1 MRAWIVARKTLLET
15 LREPQLLGLT
25 LALPIIFVLITA
37 LTYSGTLLPTY
48 TILVSGQTP
57 DSEALLAD
65 LAAARYADGRSLFDL
80 IPATS
85 PEAAEDALK
94 EHDAAALLTVGLG
107 RVATIRGDA
116 LYMRFIRASALLEQ
130 AVNRHANQAAGRPEI
145 IHLVQQPLY
154 PSGPLT
160 EFDLYAPGM
169 MVFALLLLIP
179 QTALLVAREARQGT
193 LSRLRLTPMSA
204 GAFLAGVSGAQFA
217 VAVLQVVLVFGAA
230 LALGFHNR
238 GSLPLAVVVGLAI
251 CLGAIGQGLLV
262 AAFVENDSQ
271 ATNLGSTVAM
281 LQVFLS
287 GAFYQMPP
295 ITLFTL
301 AGHPIDL
308 FDVFPATHG
317 FLALQGVLTFGAGLP
332 EIGFRLLSGF
342 ALACLYFGV
351 GVVVFQR
358 LQLRRSSP

>member
-1 MRAWIVARKTLLET
+1 VKAWIVARKTLIET

-25 LALPIIFVLITA
+25 LALPVIFVLITA
-37 LTYSGTLLPTY
+37 LTYSATLLPTY
-48 TILVSGQTP
+48 AILFEGAGP
-57 DSEALLAD
+57 EADTLRAD
-65 LAAARYADGRSLFDL
+65 LAAERYADGRPVFDL
-80 IPATS
+80 ISAPA

-94 EHDAAALLTVGLG
+94 GHDAVALLTIGPG
-107 RVATIRGDA
+107 PDATIRGDA
-116 LYMRFIRASALLEQ
+116 IYMRFIRASTLLEQ
-130 AVNRHANQAAGRPEI
+130 AINRHADRAAGRAEI
-145 IHLVQQPLY
+145 VRVAQQPLY

-193 LSRLRLTPMSA
+193 LSRLRLTPLSA

-217 VAVLQVVLVFGAA
+217 IAVVQVVLVFGSA
-230 LALGFHNR
+230 LAFGFHNR
-238 GSLPLAVVVGLAI
+238 GSLPLAILVGLAI
-251 CLGAIGQGLLV
+251 CLGAIGQGLVV

-332 EIGFRLLSGF
+332 EIGFRLMLGF
-342 ALACLYFGV
+342 ILAGLYFGA
-351 GVVVFQR
+351 GVLVFRR
-358 LQLRRSSP
+358 LQMRPAGS